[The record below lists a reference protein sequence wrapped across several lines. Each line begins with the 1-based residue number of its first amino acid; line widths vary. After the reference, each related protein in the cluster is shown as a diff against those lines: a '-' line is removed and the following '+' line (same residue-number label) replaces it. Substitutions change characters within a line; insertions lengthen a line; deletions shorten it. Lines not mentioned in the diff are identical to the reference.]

1 MSKIIENSQH
11 PSPGNSNLDLNENNG
26 GQFRKRWTTP
36 VDLSR
41 ANFPL
46 LGCCLVTGLLDT
58 TMFQAYGTFVS
69 MQTGNTIFLGL
80 GASNQNNHAFDWAR
94 SLCSI
99 GCFSLGAFFFS
110 RLHRYLRPQ
119 PTQRGTLAASFF
131 LQTICIGI
139 AAALIQAGVIADRK
153 NYATNDWTEMAGIAF
168 LSFQAAGQIVS
179 SRVLG
184 VNELPTVVITSLM
197 YLRPQP
203 TQRGTLAASFFLQ
216 TICIGIAAALIQA
229 GVIADRKNY
238 ATNDWT
244 EMAGIAFLSFQAAG
258 QIVSSRV
265 LGVNELP
272 TVVITSLMCD
282 LWSDPK
288 LFELSNNSKRNNRVA
303 GFVLTLVGS
312 IVGGWMLKGTGTVQ
326 PVLWLV
332 CGIKFV
338 IALGWVLWKGQ
349 EGPKPEVA

>member
-1 MSKIIENSQH
+1 MSKMMENSQQ
-11 PSPGNSNLDLNENNG
+11 PSPGNSDLDPNEKNG
-26 GQFRKRWTTP
+26 GQFRQRWTTL

-41 ANFPL
+41 ANLPL

-80 GASNQNNHAFDWAR
+80 GASNQNNHKYDWAR

-99 GCFSLGAFFFS
+99 GCFAMGAFFFS

-119 PTQRGTLAASFF
+119 PIQRGTLAASFF
-131 LQTICIGI
+131 IQTICI
-139 AAALIQAGVIADRK
+139 A
-153 NYATNDWTEMAGIAF
+153 
-168 LSFQAAGQIVS
+168 
-179 SRVLG
+179 
-184 VNELPTVVITSLM
+184 
-197 YLRPQP
+197 
-203 TQRGTLAASFFLQ
+203 
-216 TICIGIAAALIQA
+216 IAAALIQA

-288 LFELSNNSKRNNRVA
+288 LFAMASNPKRNNRIA

-338 IALGWVLWKGQ
+338 IGLGWVLWKGQ